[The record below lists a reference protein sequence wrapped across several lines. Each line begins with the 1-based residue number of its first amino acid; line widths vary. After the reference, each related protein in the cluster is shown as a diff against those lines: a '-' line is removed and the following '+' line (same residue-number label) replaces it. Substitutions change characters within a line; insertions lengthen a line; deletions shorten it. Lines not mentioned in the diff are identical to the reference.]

1 MRSIVARSITTTTNN
16 EGTEKWN
23 PDSVY
28 KCSVLS
34 VMFSKRDII
43 TLLILHRNELSACV
57 RACVC
62 AWRSVVCM
70 YVSCEQWIQYYIHIL
85 FFWRFYA
92 YIFVHLVKLGVLT
105 VVGEIRRH
113 KNHRCYY
120 YHV

>member
-1 MRSIVARSITTTTNN
+1 MRSIVATSITTTKQKKQKN

-28 KCSVLS
+28 NCSVLS

-43 TLLILHRNELSACV
+43 ILLILHRNELSACV

-70 YVSCEQWIQYYIHIL
+70 HVSCEQWIQYYIHIL
-85 FFWRFYA
+85 FF
-92 YIFVHLVKLGVLT
+92 
-105 VVGEIRRH
+105 
-113 KNHRCYY
+113 
-120 YHV
+120 